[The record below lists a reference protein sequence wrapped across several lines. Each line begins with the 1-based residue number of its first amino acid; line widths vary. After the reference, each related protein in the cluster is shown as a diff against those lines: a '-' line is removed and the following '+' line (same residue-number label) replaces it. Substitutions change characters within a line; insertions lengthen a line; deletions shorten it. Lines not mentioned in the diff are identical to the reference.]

1 MESSG
6 STGVFHDSANAFK
19 SISTGADIDS
29 PRDKDKTVDR
39 VPFIITW
46 KWEGP
51 KWPLVVK

>member
-6 STGVFHDSANAFK
+6 SIDVFHDSANAFK

-51 KWPLVVK
+51 KWPFVVK